1 MTGSPPH
8 SASAVASPSSPVSLR
23 VASPASAAVFCNSTI
38 SDATP
43 SSSPSPASEQVSLE
57 SAEPST
63 PPSVA
68 TDPLSSVVDAASV
81 NLDNTSTGG
90 DAGKSIRRSSSSSST
105 TVATLAAD
113 TGIPGSPSQSRVE
126 ENGDGSWVDKA
137 DYPEFGEGSAASRR
151 QSVVRET
158 RETSAVQDY
167 PVSTDKP
174 KPSLDPLQCPPTQY
188 KSVFDSPLVQPP
200 SLVVAHSLE
209 PDPRRYS
216 QENILSPG
224 AASWREG
231 YMTPT
236 SVSRRS
242 SMLLPQAA
250 VSDASGQ
257 GPDRPVYVSVL
268 QPPPLGDS
276 ASVHSCGHGGLRT
289 PLVQSAGHSDRST
302 PQYPFLPPQPSALS
316 SRSYAESARLAP
328 TYTSV
333 LQKSSVSSV
342 SHFHSVP
349 TPPVLL
355 SPPSMGMQPYHQHS
369 QPHHFSR
376 SGAPLQAAVDHE
388 YIDGYISASASRNS
402 SSNMSRRRS
411 STSIIA
417 PGHRH
422 NPIDS
427 PPSNRIRVIGAG
439 RRMSAYAA
447 VGLNDEENLKGEGG
461 RMAKIYKCPRKLCT
475 KVYKNANGL
484 KYHLDRGACE
494 IDQSALSLAPSVQ
507 LRSSLNHLESTTA
520 HSNRTRVSFAVS
532 DLIREP
538 SPGSY
543 RHELAAAESFSVSAS
558 LRPAPPPALST
569 AFLSYHRSP
578 STHFSPSS
586 AVSPATPSPYHVSQH
601 LQDLPTPSS
610 AGFVT
615 SATVTNG
622 GHVPNTTA
630 TLVEDGDAEP
640 LKVVHRPYACRVRQC
655 GKRYQNL
662 NGLKYHSKVEH
673 PELDFRQDVYMVL

>member
-1 MTGSPPH
+1 
-8 SASAVASPSSPVSLR
+8 
-23 VASPASAAVFCNSTI
+23 
-38 SDATP
+38 ATP

-63 PPSVA
+63 TTV
-68 TDPLSSVVDAASV
+68 VVDAASV

-188 KSVFDSPLVQPP
+188 KSVFDSPLVQTAFP
-200 SLVVAHSLE
+200 
-209 PDPRRYS
+209 
-216 QENILSPG
+216 QNILSPG

-236 SVSRRS
+236 SVSRRT
-242 SMLLPQAA
+242 A

-302 PQYPFLPPQPSALS
+302 PQYPFLPPQPQCLEQPL
-316 SRSYAESARLAP
+316 RPL
-328 TYTSV
+328 TTSV

-475 KVYKNANGL
+475 KFK
-484 KYHLDRGACE
+484 
-494 IDQSALSLAPSVQ
+494 

-640 LKVVHRPYACRVRQC
+640 LKVVHRPYACRVRHIIQRLSTRSWTSGRC
-655 GKRYQNL
+655 LYGFIRDSSPSPLLASVCSVIHVSASPQ
-662 NGLKYHSKVEH
+662 SAT
-673 PELDFRQDVYMVL
+673 PTP